1 MKNCWVKSE
10 QWKESLN
17 QWLGLNDFRL
27 SRKAKK
33 GCWPLKSV
41 DGPLRLL
48 SFASPFKSSAF
59 KVKLSLGYLVTPEI
73 CVSKLSSGYPLF
85 FKHNLKFY
93 TFSLNKS
100 VKHLSLAG
108 VSLLPFTNPVW
119 MPCRWSL
126 CIRRSLSLC
135 SAFMCQESIPC

>member
-1 MKNCWVKSE
+1 M
-10 QWKESLN
+10 
-17 QWLGLNDFRL
+17 
-27 SRKAKK
+27 
-33 GCWPLKSV
+33 
-41 DGPLRLL
+41 RLL

-135 SAFMCQESIPC
+135 SAFMCQESIPCSVPASRNLISEFDVIHIAIGCDCNCILPFL